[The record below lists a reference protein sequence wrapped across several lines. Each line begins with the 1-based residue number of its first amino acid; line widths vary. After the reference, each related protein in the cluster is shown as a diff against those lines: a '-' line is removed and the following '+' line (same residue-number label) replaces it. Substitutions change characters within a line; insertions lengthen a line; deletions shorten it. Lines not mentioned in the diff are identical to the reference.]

1 MYAGLVW
8 GLMFVGWI
16 LVVDGCLYYDG
27 FMWLF
32 AIWVAVLLAIVF
44 GVVFGLVCYMYLDVS
59 FRCLS

>member
-16 LVVDGCLYYDG
+16 LVVDGCLCYDG

-44 GVVFGLVCYMYLDVS
+44 GVCVWFGLLYV
-59 FRCLS
+59 FRCFV